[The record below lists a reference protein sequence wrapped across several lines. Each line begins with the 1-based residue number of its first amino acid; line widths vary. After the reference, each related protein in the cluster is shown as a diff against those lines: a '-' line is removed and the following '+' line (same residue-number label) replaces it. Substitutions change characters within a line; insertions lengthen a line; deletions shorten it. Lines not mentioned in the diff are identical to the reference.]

1 MRCWKKRDSI
11 GEKNIFFF
19 KQQSIKGGR
28 RRSRSKMDQHI
39 NQVKATEDPHPQ
51 DGCEKGAEQVKPP
64 FLSTLI
70 IKKMEGSK
78 N

>member
-1 MRCWKKRDSI
+1 
-11 GEKNIFFF
+11 
-19 KQQSIKGGR
+19 
-28 RRSRSKMDQHI
+28 MDQHI